1 MTKILKWSKKTINK
15 FTNQPINKFTKN
27 PYFYNMKLLNAVQI
41 QQKVNRLAIEI
52 LENNCH
58 EEELI
63 LAGINNN
70 GMAFAELLH
79 HAMTKITLVQPD
91 IKLTQLKLN
100 PANPIEEDVKM
111 GIGFEEVRN
120 KVVIVI
126 DDVANSGRTL
136 QYAMMPILKVIPKK
150 IELAVLVDRTHK
162 SFPVSPNYM
171 GMQLNTTLKNNI
183 DVKIRNLQPEEF
195 AVFLN

>member
-1 MTKILKWSKKTINK
+1 
-15 FTNQPINKFTKN
+15 
-27 PYFYNMKLLNAVQI
+27 MKLLNAVQI

-63 LAGINNN
+63 LAGVNNN

-79 HAMTKITLVQPD
+79 KAMTKITLVQPD

-100 PANPIEEDVKM
+100 PANPIEEEVKM
-111 GIGFEEVRN
+111 GIDFEEVKN

-136 QYAMMPILKVIPKK
+136 QYAMLPILKVIPRK

-171 GMQLNTTLKNNI
+171 GMQLNTTLKSNI

-195 AVFLN
+195 AVYLN

>member
-1 MTKILKWSKKTINK
+1 
-15 FTNQPINKFTKN
+15 
-27 PYFYNMKLLNAVQI
+27 MKLLNAVQI

-79 HAMTKITLVQPD
+79 DAMIKITLVQPD

-111 GIGFEEVRN
+111 GIGFEEVKN

-136 QYAMMPILKVIPKK
+136 QYAMLPILKVIPKK

-195 AVFLN
+195 AVYLN

>member
-1 MTKILKWSKKTINK
+1 
-15 FTNQPINKFTKN
+15 
-27 PYFYNMKLLNAVQI
+27 MKLLNAIQI
-41 QQKVNRLAIEI
+41 QQKVNRLAIQI
-52 LENNCH
+52 LENNC
-58 EEELI
+58 EENELI
-63 LAGINNN
+63 LAGVNNN

-79 HAMTKITLVQPD
+79 EAMSKIKLVQPN

-100 PANPIEEDVKM
+100 PANPIEEEVRM
-111 GIGFEEVRN
+111 GISFQEVKD

-136 QYAMMPILKVIPKK
+136 QYAMVPILREIPKK

-162 SFPVSPNYM
+162 SFPVSPNYI
-171 GMQLNTTLKNNI
+171 GLQLNTTLRNNI

-195 AVFLN
+195 AVYLN